1 MRTWPTETIELA
13 PGVFAYI
20 QATGGF
26 CIANA
31 GLIDA
36 PGGATAVDALFT
48 PAMTR
53 AFLDEARRLTSAPLA
68 RLINTHHHLD
78 HTLGNALF
86 PRETE
91 ILAHARAKA
100 EMQRVGWSP
109 QLEGLLLRIA
119 PHFAGTLDD
128 AALRLPD
135 ATFDGDSLE
144 LAIGPHRVRL
154 LHFGTGHTRGDVLVH
169 LPDAG
174 LLFAGDVAF
183 FNVTPLAF
191 EGHIGSWIAVC
202 RRVLAL
208 DGVETIVPG
217 HGPVGTKDDLRAM
230 LGYLELVH
238 GSARRA
244 FDAGAS
250 AEEAERGI
258 DLGEYAIWNEAERL
272 TANVARSYQEFRG
285 ELAAAL

>member
-26 CIANA
+26 CITNA

-36 PGGATAVDALFT
+36 AGGATAIDALFS

-53 AFLDEARRLTSAPLA
+53 AFLDEVRGLTNAPVA
-68 RLINTHHHLD
+68 RLISTHHHVD

-91 ILAHARAKA
+91 ILAHAKAKA
-100 EMQRVGWSP
+100 EMERVGWSP
-109 QLEGLLLRIA
+109 TLQALLIRMA
-119 PHFAGTLDD
+119 PHFANELDD
-128 AALRLPD
+128 ASLRLPD
-135 ATFDGDSLE
+135 ATFDGASLE
-144 LAIGPHRVRL
+144 LEIGAHRVRL
-154 LHFGTGHTRGDVLVH
+154 LHFGIGHTRGDVLVH

-174 LLFAGDVAF
+174 LLFAGDVGF

-191 EGHIGSWIAVC
+191 EGHIGRWIDVC
-202 RRVLAL
+202 DRVLAM
-208 DGVETIVPG
+208 DNAETIIPG
-217 HGPVGTKDDLRAM
+217 HGPAGTKDDLRAM
-230 LGYLELVH
+230 QRYLQLVH
-238 GSARRA
+238 EGARRA

-250 AEEAERGI
+250 REDAERNI
-258 DLGEYAIWNEAERL
+258 DLGEYAVWNESERL
-272 TANVARSYQEFRG
+272 TPNVARCYQEFRG
-285 ELAAAL
+285 EIPD